1 MNSIETPVYF
11 LTDKPYDGIY
21 PKFYDKN
28 DFGWVNSLESKY
40 EIIREELKEL
50 TSDQFQFSNNI
61 NPPNLS
67 APNSWTNLYFFN
79 FLWKNSA
86 NCNRFPKTYEIISSI
101 PGVILAGVTVL
112 KSNSSV
118 LPHTGE
124 TNTTIRC
131 HLGIEIP
138 DSLPACGMQVGGEER
153 SWQNGKVL
161 LFNDAYT
168 HSTWNNSEKNRVI
181 ILFDVVKEEYISQK
195 YWIACKCLSTLSI
208 KALRKKSKMLA
219 NKIGILNKFHNL
231 VALFWFLFLPIQR
244 NILKFKI
251 LSP

>member
-1 MNSIETPVYF
+1 MMVEPPVYF
-11 LTDKPYDGIY
+11 INDEPYRGKY
-21 PKFYDKN
+21 PKFYN
-28 DFGWVNSLESKY
+28 PIDFNWVNGLEEKY
-40 EIIREELKEL
+40 EIIRDELKEL
-50 TSDQFQFSNNI
+50 VSDEFEFSNNI

-79 FLWKNSA
+79 FLWKNNA
-86 NCNRFPKTYEIISSI
+86 NCKKFPKTYEIISSI
-101 PGVILAGVTVL
+101 PGVILAGLTVL

-131 HLGIEIP
+131 HFGIEIP
-138 DSLPACGMQVGGEER
+138 DILPSCGMQVGGEER
-153 SWQNGKVL
+153 SWANGKVL

-168 HSTWNNSEKNRVI
+168 HSTWNNSNRNRVI
-181 ILFDVVKEEYISQK
+181 ILFDVVKEEYMSQK

-208 KALRKKSKMLA
+208 KALKKKSK
-219 NKIGILNKFHNL
+219 IFETRISFLNKFHNL
-231 VALFWFLFLPIQR
+231 GTLFWFIFLPIQR
-244 NILKFKI
+244 NILKFKF